1 MASKYPLVLNG
12 TSIEELQSAD
22 NVAGLVIGT
31 DIQAYDA
38 DTAKY
43 DDTTANF
50 TGTLQ
55 NGGSNVV
62 VDTDIGST
70 VQAYDST
77 IVVDADIGVSVQ
89 AYDADTAKTDTAQTY
104 TASQRGTV
112 TTDNDL
118 SFDQSV
124 TNNFSCTPSA
134 GGTLT
139 FTNHTAG
146 QSGYVLL
153 DNSSGY
159 AITAAATT
167 KITATDLTTI
177 STAGVYLI
185 SYFDNGT
192 NAYLTVSASYS

>member
-1 MASKYPLVLNG
+1 
-12 TSIEELQSAD
+12 
-22 NVAGLVIGT
+22 
-31 DIQAYDA
+31 
-38 DTAKY
+38 
-43 DDTTANF
+43 
-50 TGTLQ
+50 
-55 NGGSNVV
+55 
-62 VDTDIGST
+62 
-70 VQAYDST
+70 
-77 IVVDADIGVSVQ
+77 
-89 AYDADTAKTDTAQTY
+89 
-104 TASQRGTV
+104 V